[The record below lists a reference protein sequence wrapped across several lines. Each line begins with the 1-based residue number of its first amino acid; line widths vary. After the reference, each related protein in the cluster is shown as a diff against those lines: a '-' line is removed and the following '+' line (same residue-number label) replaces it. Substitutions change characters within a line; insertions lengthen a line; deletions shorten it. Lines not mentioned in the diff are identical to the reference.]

1 MLSERDKKKLALLK
15 EQLISACPK
24 CKGTAIGCSC
34 LDTFRV
40 EFRKVKSNL
49 PAKYRSAKVED
60 ITHPQILKARQTLQD
75 YTANVTIHRASGM
88 GLVLYGSPGLG
99 KTYLASAVLN
109 EAFKFGYTGYFTTLD
124 RCVNEYAS
132 GWKDLDLKM
141 EFTESVLEKDFLVL
155 DEVGNESRTN
165 VALVRGCFN
174 DILRHRSNSL
184 LPTIITSNLAF
195 EKFATAYGDEI
206 YSLLHESS
214 IPVPFEGIDF
224 RKGMA
229 NI

>member
-1 MLSERDKKKLALLK
+1 MLSERDKKKLLRLK
-15 EQLISACPK
+15 EQIILACPK

-34 LDTFRV
+34 LDIFRV

-60 ITHPQILKARQTLQD
+60 ITHPQILEARKILQD
-75 YTANVTIHRASGM
+75 YVTKIADHKASGM
-88 GLVLYGSPGLG
+88 GLVLYGSPGLA
-99 KTYLASAVLN
+99 KTHLASAVLN
-109 EAFKFGYTGYFTTLD
+109 EAFKYGYTGYFTTLD

-141 EFTESVLEKDFLVL
+141 EFTGSVLEKDFLVL

-165 VALVRGCFN
+165 VALVRGCLN

-195 EKFATAYGDEI
+195 EKFASAYGDEI

-229 NI
+229 NV